1 MLKKIS
7 LVPFFRQVK
16 MMTNYEIFNL
26 LYSEFQ
32 GKLEGDEIVFTQYHV
47 AGNQYIHLHFLKDE
61 NKIDVI

>member
-1 MLKKIS
+1 
-7 LVPFFRQVK
+7 
-16 MMTNYEIFNL
+16 MTNYEIFNL

-47 AGNQYIHLHFLKDE
+47 AGNQRIHLHFLKDE